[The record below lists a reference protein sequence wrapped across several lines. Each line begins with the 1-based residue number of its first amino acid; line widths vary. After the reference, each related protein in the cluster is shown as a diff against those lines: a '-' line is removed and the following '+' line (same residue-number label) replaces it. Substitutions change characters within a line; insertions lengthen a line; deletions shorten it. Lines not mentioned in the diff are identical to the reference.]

1 MLWAVLSGIALLI
14 ILGLGFYAGKLL
26 FLLNQQKKR
35 QEAARQSRIVN
46 ITDSVIVI
54 AKAMDQQQCDL
65 SEGVIRIVN
74 LLNALPIS
82 SPPDFKAQYIHA
94 LFTEV
99 SGFAILEERQQLPKS
114 ERRKQDIAREQ
125 IESEYESKVLEDLPA
140 LQSYCG
146 SLLAAQNG

>member
-82 SPPDFKAQYIHA
+82 SPPDFKAQYPLSLIH
-94 LFTEV
+94 
-99 SGFAILEERQQLPKS
+99 I
-114 ERRKQDIAREQ
+114 
-125 IESEYESKVLEDLPA
+125 
-140 LQSYCG
+140 
-146 SLLAAQNG
+146 